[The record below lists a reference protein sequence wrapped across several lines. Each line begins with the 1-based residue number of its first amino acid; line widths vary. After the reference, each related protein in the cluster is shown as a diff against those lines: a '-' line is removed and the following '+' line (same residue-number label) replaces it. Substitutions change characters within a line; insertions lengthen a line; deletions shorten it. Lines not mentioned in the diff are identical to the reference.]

1 MTVDELRIR
10 LNELALEYFHNKK
23 LSDKIQSDIAN
34 LDSIMA
40 RNFDAWWDSY
50 EKNYTQG
57 L

>member
-10 LNELALEYFHNKK
+10 LNELALEHFHDKK
-23 LSDKIQSDIAN
+23 LSNKIQSDIAS

-40 RNFDAWWDSY
+40 RNFDAFWDLY